1 MQPATESVPVN
12 FSGHLDSAQSR
23 LREGG
28 STEELDRSDWPVA
41 MSVKKY
47 LEYELLS
54 EGTVPFGQC
63 HSLAEGPRLFKRT
76 NSSLACVLG
85 SCLHFLHG
93 LPSVMNFY
101 LEVYVQLVSSTLLWG
116 AVFIPVT

>member
-1 MQPATESVPVN
+1 MAAPWRSLLSHSNNLLLVQPEIESVPVN
-12 FSGHLDSAQSR
+12 FSGHLDSAQSH

-47 LEYELLS
+47 LEYGLLS

-63 HSLAEGPRLFKRT
+63 HSLAEGLRLSKKT
-76 NSSLACVLG
+76 N
-85 SCLHFLHG
+85 
-93 LPSVMNFY
+93 P
-101 LEVYVQLVSSTLLWG
+101 
-116 AVFIPVT
+116 